1 MPKVGPRSRFVTP
14 PAADGSI
21 HTETLGWPEVVALT
35 STTSLVRIEGKTV
48 AAERIVFVYDPGRT
62 TLAAQLPEGSR
73 YLGQVR
79 RRLFAASPSGRPV
92 ELCGYLPVYQ
102 LPARTGSGPASRGL
116 LPDGFDPQTP
126 PNSGPVPAPAPEPTH
141 HPAPALRDLQN
152 IGYG

>member
-79 RRLFAASPSGRPV
+79 RRLFAASRDRKSTR
-92 ELCGYLPVYQ
+92 L
-102 LPARTGSGPASRGL
+102 
-116 LPDGFDPQTP
+116 
-126 PNSGPVPAPAPEPTH
+126 NSSH
-141 HPAPALRDLQN
+141 
-152 IGYG
+152 

>member
-79 RRLFAASPSGRPV
+79 RRLFAASRSGRPV
-92 ELCGYLPVYQ
+92 ELCRYLPVYP
-102 LPARTGSGPASRGL
+102 LPASHGSRPARNRQRLVQGQGL
-116 LPDGFDPQTP
+116 SVRVDLSDPRHIKNKKQ
-126 PNSGPVPAPAPEPTH
+126 
-141 HPAPALRDLQN
+141 
-152 IGYG
+152 